1 MTFGPVLDR
10 DFDILR
16 ELWVSLVVNYIY
28 DISLMTYLMGKCCDL
43 NGDKYSLFG
52 TTLEG
57 KGNSSQ
63 ARLIQQA

>member
-28 DISLMTYLMGKCCDL
+28 DISLMTVDELSVKYHFPIL
-43 NGDKYSLFG
+43 NA
-52 TTLEG
+52 
-57 KGNSSQ
+57 NP
-63 ARLIQQA
+63 